1 MPTSHS
7 QPTEASPLLPKPD
20 PLSEIPPHPVDLS
33 AGLVPEGA
41 DPYENEQHNDEA
53 EDGGIVERQV
63 SNNDRL
69 KQYEGLPEVRKKMKY
84 IIPAVAIGVSGFT
97 RELLWT
103 GLIGLADISLG
114 CRPDHYCINLWYNW
128 YRIEC
133 FE

>member
-1 MPTSHS
+1 MPTSTHS
-7 QPTEASPLLPKPD
+7 QPTETSPLLPKPD
-20 PLSEIPPHPVDLS
+20 PPSEIPPHPVDLS

-53 EDGGIVERQV
+53 EDGGVVERQV

-97 RELLWT
+97 GEL
-103 GLIGLADISLG
+103 
-114 CRPDHYCINLWYNW
+114 
-128 YRIEC
+128 
-133 FE
+133 

>member
-1 MPTSHS
+1 MTTSTHG

-20 PLSEIPPHPVDLS
+20 DLSEISSHPVDLS

-41 DPYENEQHNDEA
+41 DPYENGQHNDET
-53 EDGGIVERQV
+53 EDGGDVERQV

-97 RELLWT
+97 GEL
-103 GLIGLADISLG
+103 
-114 CRPDHYCINLWYNW
+114 
-128 YRIEC
+128 
-133 FE
+133 